1 MKCLDSAFLIDLMRN
16 DEGAVRAAR
25 EMEGKDLMATTEI
38 NVFEIAAGIEQSKL
52 GSPKKRQKMA
62 RVNALFNRLHVFPL
76 DREGALRGARIV
88 GELKRKGLPADT
100 LDALVAGISLTHGCD
115 VVVTRN
121 KRHFENVK
129 GLKAEGY

>member
-76 DREGALRGARIV
+76 DREGARRRAEEERFAGRYARCACSWHLLDPWMRCRGHK
-88 GELKRKGLPADT
+88 E
-100 LDALVAGISLTHGCD
+100 
-115 VVVTRN
+115 
-121 KRHFENVK
+121 
-129 GLKAEGY
+129 